1 MRNIA
6 LGIVAAVAVTAG
18 LSAPAAAQRYNNGG
32 FATWDL
38 NRDGRID
45 AYENRAARRNSP
57 PNRNGGY
64 SPYDFN
70 RDGRVDAR
78 ENQAAIR
85 DQGYDRYDRYDD
97 YDGYDDYDDRYE
109 SYSPSDLNHDGR
121 VTRREM
127 RQAQRM
133 QRSW

>member
-1 MRNIA
+1 MRKIA
-6 LGIVAAVAVTAG
+6 LGIVAVAATAG
-18 LSAPAAAQRYNNGG
+18 LSAPAAAQGYDNGG
-32 FATWDL
+32 FATYDF

-45 AYENRAARRNSP
+45 ARENRAARRDNP

-78 ENQAAIR
+78 ENQVAIR
-85 DQGYDRYDRYDD
+85 DQGYGA
-97 YDGYDDYDDRYE
+97 YDGYDDYDDYGYE
-109 SYSPSDLNHDGR
+109 DYSPYDLNRDGR

-133 QRSW
+133 QRAWR